1 LSAEGDELLPI
12 LDRYAEMVRRAALS
26 CRRAPTINSTYRGQ
40 TAATVAAAAQIPAH
54 NPIDNSVIAVSDAI
68 LLSRTAAR
76 RSARSRSDG
85 R

>member
-1 LSAEGDELLPI
+1 LSAEGDELPPI
-12 LDRYAEMVRRAALS
+12 LDRYAEMVRRDALS

-40 TAATVAAAAQIPAH
+40 TAATVAAATQIPAH
-54 NPIDNSVIAVSDAI
+54 NTIDNSVIAVSDAI